1 MTSTFQLK
9 RSTGKFTAKSSNT
22 DTFYIHLLHIIF
34 IQIIYASN
42 VLAKF
47 DLIIKYVSIHVHD
60 IVLWNIITHIVKLLS
75 DILQRFGN
83 STIGWDFLQ
92 NNSSVDFSI
101 WWIVLQM
108 HLFYESKWGSSSLT
122 LSYNFERVAAINYH
136 WKYFECF

>member
-1 MTSTFQLK
+1 MTSISQLK

-47 DLIIKYVSIHVHD
+47 DLIIKYVSI
-60 IVLWNIITHIVKLLS
+60 VLWNIITHTVKFLS

-83 STIGWDFLQ
+83 STIG
-92 NNSSVDFSI
+92 
-101 WWIVLQM
+101 
-108 HLFYESKWGSSSLT
+108 
-122 LSYNFERVAAINYH
+122 
-136 WKYFECF
+136 

>member
-1 MTSTFQLK
+1 MTSISQLK

-47 DLIIKYVSIHVHD
+47 DLIIKYVSI
-60 IVLWNIITHIVKLLS
+60 VLWNIITHIVKFLS

-83 STIGWDFLQ
+83 STIG
-92 NNSSVDFSI
+92 
-101 WWIVLQM
+101 
-108 HLFYESKWGSSSLT
+108 
-122 LSYNFERVAAINYH
+122 
-136 WKYFECF
+136 

>member
-1 MTSTFQLK
+1 MTYIFQLK

-22 DTFYIHLLHIIF
+22 NTLHIHLLQIIF

-60 IVLWNIITHIVKLLS
+60 IVLWNIITHIVKYIVKFLS

-83 STIGWDFLQ
+83 STIGRDFLQ
-92 NNSSVDFSI
+92 NNSNAGFS
-101 WWIVLQM
+101 
-108 HLFYESKWGSSSLT
+108 
-122 LSYNFERVAAINYH
+122 NA
-136 WKYFECF
+136 